1 MTALAA
7 IAVIVAMVLI
17 GQQARQDEK
26 HHQTV
31 QVLVERVRAS
41 SLELENYIWREL
53 AEGFASGERKIHPQP
68 VVAHALRLWTQLN
81 SAVTVLRAADHSAPT
96 VALLNDA
103 GRLYGAGMS
112 LVSSANGLADVRQG
126 MTATEALFA
135 PTVDAL
141 DRDAVTAGAAQRR
154 VADQAEARA
163 GIASFG
169 SLAVGL
175 LVLVLLGFQL
185 HRTRRGASLAK
196 QQRTLEQRSERR
208 IRALV
213 EHSSDIIVVVGP
225 DLTVR
230 WQSTSVETGL
240 GHSSSDVIGR
250 RVSTL
255 AHPDDVQLLESHL
268 AAAMRQSGP
277 VRVTARFG
285 HARDGWRDLEVIAD
299 NRLTD
304 PDVEGVVLSMRD
316 VSDRKALEDE
326 LRHQAFHDSLTGL
339 ANRALF
345 EDRLAHCLAG
355 ARRHGRPAAI
365 LFLDLDDFKTIND
378 SLGHAS
384 GDELLQAVARRIA
397 GVVRATDTAARLGGD
412 EFAVLV
418 ESLDSVHDS
427 QLTAERLIDEL
438 TPPFHVAEREL
449 RITASIG
456 IAVSDGSTGAE
467 NLLRNADT
475 AMYAAKETGKGT
487 AQTFEDGCTSA
498 CSPGWS

>member
-1 MTALAA
+1 MFLCMHHTLRAPPHAAWAIRQTVTALAA
-7 IAVIVAMVLI
+7 IAVIVGMVLI
-17 GQQARQDEK
+17 AQQARQDEK

-53 AEGFASGERKIHPQP
+53 AEGFASGETKIHPGP
-68 VVAHALRLWTQLN
+68 VVAHALRLWTQL
-81 SAVTVLRAADHSAPT
+81 SQAVTALRAADHSAPT

-141 DRDAVTAGAAQRR
+141 DRDAVTAAAAQRR
-154 VADQAEARA
+154 VADQAEERA

-213 EHSSDIIVVVGP
+213 EHSSDIIVMVGP
-225 DLTVR
+225 DLTIR
-230 WQSTSVETGL
+230 WQSSAVETGL
-240 GHSSSDVIGR
+240 GHASSVVIGR
-250 RVSTL
+250 RVSSL
-255 AHPDDVQLLESHL
+255 AHPDDAQLLESHL

-285 HARDGWRDLEVIAD
+285 HAKDGWRDLEVIAD

-304 PDVEGVVLSMRD
+304 PDLEAVVLSMRD

-326 LRHQAFHDSLTGL
+326 LRHQAFHAGRPPAPAALSPRSGVPVL
-339 ANRALF
+339 APGRSRQGGSSA
-345 EDRLAHCLAG
+345 AG
-355 ARRHGRPAAI
+355 PDRRHR
-365 LFLDLDDFKTIND
+365 
-378 SLGHAS
+378 GHAGHRRPRRATGS
-384 GDELLQAVARRIA
+384 GRG
-397 GVVRATDTAARLGGD
+397 GVVDLIGG
-412 EFAVLV
+412 
-418 ESLDSVHDS
+418 
-427 QLTAERLIDEL
+427 
-438 TPPFHVAEREL
+438 
-449 RITASIG
+449 
-456 IAVSDGSTGAE
+456 VSRGPRQVCGKSPIMVFEILPIQSRGAE
-467 NLLRNADT
+467 HWMEITRDRT
-475 AMYAAKETGKGT
+475 
-487 AQTFEDGCTSA
+487 D
-498 CSPGWS
+498 